1 MTRQDSDLEAG
12 EGYVV
17 AALGR
22 MARQTVVPDVD
33 GRREGHLL
41 AAFDA
46 AARRRSGSRTHWWW
60 MTGLATATAALIV
73 LGLRPG
79 ELVRRAPAPPGV
91 PSRQIQ
97 AGVGDTSAAGDFVP
111 WPGAIGLPPLE
122 SGSLVRVDLPLSML
136 PSLGLR
142 PPVSR
147 RDAVRAD
154 LLVGQDGLTRAVRL
168 VD

>member
-1 MTRQDSDLEAG
+1 MTRQDSDLEPG

-22 MARQTVVPDVD
+22 LARQTVVPDAD
-33 GRREGHLL
+33 GRRQGHLL

-46 AARRRSGSRTHWWW
+46 AARHRGGSRTHWWW

-73 LGLRPG
+73 VGLRPG
-79 ELVRRAPAPPGV
+79 ELVRRAPATPGV
-91 PSRQIQ
+91 SSQIQ
-97 AGVGDTSAAGDFVP
+97 SGVGDTAVAGDFVP
-111 WPGAIGLPPLE
+111 WPGAFGLPPLE